1 MKWSGR
7 PYHLGVLFKQKL
19 DAIKN
24 GLHSRKSKNEVTWS
38 QMNHTLS
45 LRARKKLESLW
56 RKATKWQ
63 YFCSDD
69 QLVNRSYGH
78 VVSRLARRS
87 DSQEP
92 PNCSDHMARRVTSC
106 RQRDSGCKFN
116 NLDPICREPLYIAT
130 WVLKPATKISPTA
143 APLPVAPSFV
153 PPPLTWVCCPGGAG
167 GLPPTS
173 LSCSLSQ
180 RATGLEDPRLR
191 GLRDQPTNPPTAGK
205 VSTQRKIH
213 SQLEYSTLRKILLKS
228 RDLCPQGI
236 FLGLKKMLTW
246 EKATGGGLIFQH

>member
-1 MKWSGR
+1 
-7 PYHLGVLFKQKL
+7 
-19 DAIKN
+19 
-24 GLHSRKSKNEVTWS
+24 
-38 QMNHTLS
+38 
-45 LRARKKLESLW
+45 
-56 RKATKWQ
+56 
-63 YFCSDD
+63 
-69 QLVNRSYGH
+69 
-78 VVSRLARRS
+78 
-87 DSQEP
+87 
-92 PNCSDHMARRVTSC
+92 MARRVTSC

-236 FLGLKKMLTW
+236 FLGLKKLLT
-246 EKATGGGLIFQH
+246 